1 LKKSSLLLTLLF
13 SLIVCALF
21 IIGVSAQTDFT
32 DKTPQDNFTANSMFG
47 YYTEP
52 RHEQYF
58 DDLTVY
64 NATSQ
69 SYYTVFFVFDEQ
81 ALYSEITAYISTV
94 EYGSNTTFCDFID
107 FNTDYQGYSI
117 IKNNDKI
124 QSNFDDFRNSLNRL
138 ANSIHFFFTRNNE
151 NMKKY
156 NNLNFTFKQLQ
167 EEFEEYKIQH
177 PVETENNYQ
186 NLIAIHNE
194 LQASYDE
201 LQASYDELQASYE
214 QLLITSDYNYTRY
227 ELLNSEYQ
235 RLVSEF
241 DEMVQH
247 FQGVITEKDLIIE
260 EKQEAIFNLSA
271 TNSEILEEHS
281 KFVDDYNEL
290 LENSKDSYN
299 NGYNKGL
306 EEAEAL
312 SNGLMNV
319 FSAPMFVFGE
329 VFNFE
334 IFGINF
340 FDIIKFILTIGIV
353 GFVLRK
359 IRS

>member
-201 LQASYDELQASYE
+201 LQASYE

>member
-1 LKKSSLLLTLLF
+1 MKKSSLLLTLLF

-201 LQASYDELQASYE
+201 LQASYE

>member
-201 LQASYDELQASYE
+201 LQASYE

-260 EKQEAIFNLSA
+260 EKQEEIFNLSA